1 MDKKEIVL
9 FTDGNVALEVPIT
22 PEQDTVWLNR
32 NQMAELF
39 ERDVKTIGKHV
50 NNALKEELQDQTATV
65 ANFAIIQKE
74 GERSVMRQV
83 AHYNL
88 DVIISVGYRVKS
100 KRGIA
105 FRKWANKVLRDY
117 IVKGYAVN
125 DNRMNQLKEVVRI
138 MIRTEEQL
146 DAKQILSVIEKYS
159 LALELLD
166 AYDHQNMKRP
176 EGGNTIYLL
185 SYEEC
190 RKLID
195 SMSYGGSSDV
205 FGNEK
210 DDSFK
215 GSIGAI
221 YQTFAGQE
229 VYPSLEEKAA
239 NLLYFITKNHSFS
252 DGNKRIAAAI
262 FLYFMDRNQAL
273 FRDGEKVIADHTL
286 VALTIMIAE
295 SKPEEKDMM
304 ISVIMNCIK

>member
-138 MIRTEEQL
+138 MKRTEEQL

-273 FRDGEKVIADHTL
+273 FRDGAKVIADHAL